1 MTLHPSV
8 AAVRVPVRA
17 VLSDLDPGDAVA
29 VACSGG
35 ADSLALAAA
44 TVFEGHK
51 LGLRVIGVTVDHSLQ
66 PGSAEQADRVVTQLA
81 TIGVDETVTARIQVD
96 TSSGSGPEAAAR
108 EGRYAVLEEV
118 ADRFSVRR
126 VLLGHT
132 LDDQAETVLLGLGR
146 GSGPRS
152 LAGMAARDGRWRRPF
167 LGLRRSDTEAVCR
180 AHDLVW
186 WTDPHNAD
194 PAYRRAR
201 LRHEVLPLLD
211 DVLGSGVPEALAR
224 TADQL
229 RHDTTLL
236 DELAGQV
243 EDAADVATLVAL
255 PPALRSR
262 VLRRLALEAGA
273 VPGELGSVHLAALDR
288 LVTDWHGQDRVEL
301 PGHVAL
307 TRTAGRL
314 HRIGGGP

>member
-1 MTLHPSV
+1 MRLLDAEARGRTG
-8 AAVRVPVRA
+8 VRDVLADLAPGAPV
-17 VLSDLDPGDAVA
+17 VLGV
-29 VACSGG
+29 SGG
-35 ADSLALAAA
+35 ADSLALAVCAA
-44 TVFEGHK
+44 FVADRDDRSARVVVVDHGLQDGSDAVAARAVEQVRS
-51 LGLRVIGVTVDHSLQ
+51 LGLPGDVVRVQVGTV
-66 PGSAEQADRVVTQLA
+66 G
-81 TIGVDETVTARIQVD
+81 
-96 TSSGSGPEAAAR
+96 GPEAAAR
-108 EGRYAVLEEV
+108 AARRAALLEAAGRDGV
-118 ADRFSVRR
+118 
-126 VLLGHT
+126 VLLAHT

-152 LAGMAARDGRWRRPF
+152 LAGMASSDGPWRRPF

-194 PAYRRAR
+194 PSYRRAR

-243 EDAADVATLVAL
+243 EDAADVAALVAL

-262 VLRRLALEAGA
+262 VLRRLALDAGA
-273 VPGELGSVHLAALDR
+273 VPGELGAVHLAALDR
-288 LVTDWHGQDRVEL
+288 LVTGWHGQDRVEL
-301 PGHVAL
+301 PGRVAV
-307 TRTAGRL
+307 RRSGGRL
-314 HRIGGGP
+314 HRA

>member
-1 MTLHPSV
+1 MRLLDAEARGRAGVRDVLADV
-8 AAVRVPVRA
+8 APDAPV
-17 VLSDLDPGDAVA
+17 VLGV
-29 VACSGG
+29 SGG
-35 ADSLALAAA
+35 ADSLALAVCAA
-44 TVFEGHK
+44 FVADRDDRRARVVVVDHGLQDGSDAVAARAVEQVRS
-51 LGLRVIGVTVDHSLQ
+51 LGLPGDAVRVQVGTV
-66 PGSAEQADRVVTQLA
+66 G
-81 TIGVDETVTARIQVD
+81 
-96 TSSGSGPEAAAR
+96 GPEAAAR
-108 EGRYAVLEEV
+108 AARRAALLEAAGGDGV
-118 ADRFSVRR
+118 
-126 VLLGHT
+126 VLLAHT

-152 LAGMAARDGRWRRPF
+152 LAGIAARDGRWRRPF

-307 TRTAGRL
+307 TRKAGRL
-314 HRIGGGP
+314 HRIDGGP